1 MEKRYLL
8 IDGNYFAHRAIH
20 GLRISQPDFNLTTIQ
35 QMNNFESLLN
45 DSFINLFKS
54 FNNGYHELLENIVFV
69 FDNKSW
75 RKSIEPIK
83 PYYISDDTKLGYKD
97 NRKEQKEES
106 EIDYDNFNLTI
117 ENFQNKI
124 KSQVPVIHFNGGEGD
139 DALLLLTNKFSE
151 QNIETIIFA
160 TDGDLKFLVNKN
172 TILLRNSKSKEL
184 PDGEFIISTY
194 LHSKLFAEKS
204 ILEKFTQTNLDTQF
218 YDLLFS
224 IDVTN
229 GGVVKSNK
237 IRKIGKGISL
247 TDKYKNL
254 LVKVICGDAKDNI
267 FPLYRWRNPKD
278 TMNMKVTE
286 TMLKKAFEMSLYDFD
301 EKTVKKA
308 FSEGKLMAQI
318 LINLKTVTK
327 QTNVDLKSIV
337 LHYQHNLRMNKLHI
351 ECLPEYVIENFNT
364 CYNDVLPL
372 INNKLELETLLKM
385 NLKVHQNDNAKELI
399 ISSIV
404 SEDNSKEVINENQ
417 SIIDDILGI

>member
-1 MEKRYLL
+1 MEKRLLL

-20 GLRISQPDFNLTTIQ
+20 GLRISQPDFNLTTVQ

-54 FNNGYHELLENIVFV
+54 FNNSYHELLENIVFV

-83 PYYISDDTKLGYKD
+83 PYYINDNTKLGYKD

-106 EIDYDNFNLTI
+106 DIDYDNFNLTI
-117 ENFQNKI
+117 ENFRNKI
-124 KSQVPVIHFNGGEGD
+124 KSQVPIIHFDGGEGD

-172 TILLRNSKSKEL
+172 VILLKNTKSKEL
-184 PDGEFIISTY
+184 PDGEFIISGY

-204 ILEKFTQTNLDTQF
+204 MLEKFTQTNLDTQF
-218 YDLLFS
+218 YDLLFA
-224 IDVTN
+224 IDVAN
-229 GGVVKSNK
+229 GGTVKSTKNRKLNSGIAITNK
-237 IRKIGKGISL
+237 Y
-247 TDKYKNL
+247 TNL
-254 LVKVICGDAKDNI
+254 LIKVICGDAKDNI

-286 TMLKKAFEMSLYDFD
+286 IMIKKAFEMSLYDFD
-301 EKTVKKA
+301 EKTVKEA
-308 FSEGKLMAQI
+308 FSDGKLMAQI

-327 QTNVDLKSIV
+327 QSNVELKQIV
-337 LHYQHNLRMNKLHI
+337 EHYQHNLRMNKLHI
-351 ECLPEYVIENFNT
+351 ECLPEYVVKNFNS
-364 CYNDVLPL
+364 CYDDNLSL
-372 INNKLELETLLKM
+372 INKRLELETLLKM
-385 NLKVHQNDNAKELI
+385 NLKVHQNDNAKELMV
-399 ISSIV
+399 SSIV
-404 SEDNSKEVINENQ
+404 SDDNSKEVINENQ

>member
-1 MEKRYLL
+1 MEKRILL

-54 FNNGYHELLENIVFV
+54 FNNGYHELLENIIFV

-117 ENFQNKI
+117 ENFRNKI
-124 KSQVPVIHFNGGEGD
+124 KSQVPVIHFDGGEGD

-237 IRKIGKGISL
+237 IRKIGNGISL

-301 EKTVKKA
+301 EKTVKEA
-308 FSEGKLMAQI
+308 FSDGKLMAQI

-337 LHYQHNLRMNKLHI
+337 SHYQHNLRMNKLHI

-399 ISSIV
+399 ISSII
-404 SEDNSKEVINENQ
+404 SDDNSKEVINENQ